1 MQVDAG
7 ALAAGQVEGL
17 PYIGQFYPG
26 VASLPGHGAPAIDN
40 VIMSVVA
47 RALAAAATLAQ
58 GLSGC
63 VPHSD
68 S

>member
-26 VASLPGHGAPAIDN
+26 VASLPGHGAPLTDY
-40 VIMSVVA
+40 
-47 RALAAAATLAQ
+47 AAAMVSAASIRK
-58 GLSGC
+58 G
-63 VPHSD
+63 
-68 S
+68 